1 MRYFYCVHRIRFTIA
16 DRKSRPRLRTLWLQN
31 HKKCIVMI
39 AKFIAPVRILVA
51 DNHRILRIG
60 LQVMLQEMGSRQQ
73 FEVEEAETAEEAIT
87 KVLAGNFHV
96 VLMDYHLGGRG
107 GPKAT
112 ELMVARRPEISI
124 LGWSYDAK
132 RVYAEQMM
140 KAGAK
145 GYLLKN
151 IEQDTLLSAIRTVM
165 EGGQFYSNEI
175 AQRLLEP
182 VIVQPVEEKM
192 RSLSRRERQVFRL
205 VLEGF
210 QSPEIAEQLN
220 IARRTVDKHK
230 EHIVTKLG
238 VRNSLG
244 LVHAGL
250 RMGLV
255 ALPLI

>member
-1 MRYFYCVHRIRFTIA
+1 MG
-16 DRKSRPRLRTLWLQN
+16 
-31 HKKCIVMI
+31 
-39 AKFIAPVRILVA
+39 AKFIAPVRVLVA
-51 DNHRILRIG
+51 DSHRMLRIG
-60 LQVMLQEMGSRQQ
+60 LQVTLQEMGSRQH
-73 FEVEEAETAEEAIT
+73 FEVEEAETTQEAIT

-96 VLMDYHLGGRG
+96 VLLDYDLPGWG

-124 LGWSYDAK
+124 LGWSYEAK

-140 KAGAK
+140 QAGAK
-145 GYLLKN
+145 GFLLKN
-151 IEQDTLLSAIRTVM
+151 IGQDTLLSAIRTVM

-175 AQRLLEP
+175 AQQLLEP
-182 VIVQPVEEKM
+182 VIIQPVEDKM
-192 RSLSRRERQVFRL
+192 SRLSRRERQVFRL
-205 VLEGF
+205 LLDGR
-210 QSPEIAEQLN
+210 QSGEIAEQLN

-230 EHIVTKLG
+230 EHIVIKLG

-244 LVHAGL
+244 LVQAGL